1 MTGAW
6 MKDDCV
12 CDCVVAC
19 GSNEELVGSEALL
32 KLLERSAV
40 TGTVPA
46 GRMENI
52 YGFTNAR
59 DVQRQ

>member
-6 MKDDCV
+6 IKDGCV
-12 CDCVVAC
+12 CDCDVAC
-19 GSNEELVGSEALL
+19 GSDEELVGSEVLL
-32 KLLERSAV
+32 KPLEGSVV

-59 DVQRQ
+59 GVY

>member
-6 MKDDCV
+6 IKDGCV
-12 CDCVVAC
+12 CDCAVAC
-19 GSNEELVGSEALL
+19 CNDEELVGSETLL
-32 KLLERSAV
+32 KLLESSAV

-59 DVQRQ
+59 DVQM

>member
-6 MKDDCV
+6 IKDDCV
-12 CDCVVAC
+12 CDGTVAC
-19 GSNEELVGSEALL
+19 GSDEELVASGALL
-32 KLLERSAV
+32 KPLEGSV

-46 GRMENI
+46 GRMENT

-59 DVQRQ
+59 CVQ